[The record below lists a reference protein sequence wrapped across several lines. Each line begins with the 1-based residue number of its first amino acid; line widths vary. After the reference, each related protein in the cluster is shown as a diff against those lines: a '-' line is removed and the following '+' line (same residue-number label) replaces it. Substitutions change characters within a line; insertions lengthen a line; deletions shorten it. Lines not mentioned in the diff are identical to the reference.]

1 MYRSHIHM
9 DVYLSICECLMQLCG
24 WQWSGRGCGCRREGV
39 GVGMGVFVGSVRQMG
54 LDAMEDTRTQE
65 TPARWIHI
73 SSTPLTN

>member
-1 MYRSHIHM
+1 M
-9 DVYLSICECLMQLCG
+9 
-24 WQWSGRGCGCRREGV
+24 

>member
-1 MYRSHIHM
+1 M
-9 DVYLSICECLMQLCG
+9 
-24 WQWSGRGCGCRREGV
+24 

-54 LDAMEDTRTQE
+54 LDAMNTRTQE